1 MTNVTS
7 SSDNGRRITLR
18 VDLTGVLACLL
29 MAVIVA
35 CAVMSYGTRHRIDD
49 VAQPVGPKATQQRAV
64 DGDVGGSGQRL
75 GP

>member
-7 SSDNGRRITLR
+7 SSDNGGGSTLR

-35 CAVMSYGTRHRIDD
+35 CAIIGYGTRHRIDD
-49 VAQPVGPKATQQRAV
+49 VVQPVGPKATQQQAV
-64 DGDVGGSGQRL
+64 DGDVANGG
-75 GP
+75 

>member
-7 SSDNGRRITLR
+7 SSDNGGGSTLR

-35 CAVMSYGTRHRIDD
+35 CAIIGYGSRHRIDD
-49 VAQPVGPKATQQRAV
+49 VAQPVGPKATQQ
-64 DGDVGGSGQRL
+64 
-75 GP
+75 

>member
-7 SSDNGRRITLR
+7 SSDNGGGSTLR

-35 CAVMSYGTRHRIDD
+35 CAIIGYGTRHRIDD
-49 VAQPVGPKATQQRAV
+49 VVQPVGPKATQQQAV
-64 DGDVGGSGQRL
+64 DGDVANSG
-75 GP
+75 

>member
-7 SSDNGRRITLR
+7 SSDSGRRIALR

-35 CAVMSYGTRHRIDD
+35 CAIIGYGTRHRIDD
-49 VAQPVGPKATQQRAV
+49 VVQPVCAGLVLPMPWLR
-64 DGDVGGSGQRL
+64 SHS
-75 GP
+75 

>member
-7 SSDNGRRITLR
+7 SSDADNRRCSTLR

-35 CAVMSYGTRHRIDD
+35 CAVIGYGTSHRIDD
-49 VAQPVGPKATQQRAV
+49 VAQPVGPKATQQQAV
-64 DGDVGGSGQRL
+64 EGDAANGG
-75 GP
+75 

>member
-7 SSDNGRRITLR
+7 SSDSGRRIALR

-35 CAVMSYGTRHRIDD
+35 CAIIGYGTRHRIDD
-49 VAQPVGPKATQQRAV
+49 VVQPVGPKATQQQAV
-64 DGDVGGSGQRL
+64 DGDVANGG
-75 GP
+75 